1 VSEKAGFGVIHSTSM
16 ERFQIG
22 PALVSL
28 FLFLNPDTCGHSSF
42 PSVGAESFKGQ
53 GSLVSILSRIGCFSF
68 AFHQPSWTGGG
79 LAGDEK
85 AG

>member
-1 VSEKAGFGVIHSTSM
+1 MSEKAGFGVIHSTSM

-22 PALVSL
+22 PALVSP
-28 FLFLNPDTCGHSSF
+28 FLFLNPDAVVTVSF
-42 PSVGAESFKGQ
+42 PWWVQNPLRARGPWFPFCQEWAA
-53 GSLVSILSRIGCFSF
+53 SLF
-68 AFHQPSWTGGG
+68 AFSQPSWTGGG